1 MRLAKVGDML
11 RHVDS
16 APDYFGFRIASNQV
30 WVRYGLAVRNGTTD
44 QFSRAYFKSE
54 PCGPRQWQRT
64 EKESMIVVACCG
76 FRN

>member
-1 MRLAKVGDML
+1 LSLAEMGDLL
-11 RHVDS
+11 RRVDL
-16 APDYFGFRIASNQV
+16 APDYFGFRLASNQV

-44 QFSRAYFKSE
+44 KFSRDFKNE

-64 EKESMIVVACCG
+64 EKESMIVAACGG